1 MALDVQWLRTDNS
14 ASQCLVGALRNG
26 YLWAGD
32 ANNSCMGAI
41 ETPLSALSCVT
52 AWHSSIGSYAAA
64 AGQGSTVLFYSIG
77 CKPLGC
83 SMLGEA
89 AGVSACAVPKKMKKK
104 VRPHGV
110 AASRMFSL
118 FQLLEPARATCL
130 QVGMQHVSAG
140 IKPAGCVYP
149 LIRILRSSQAA
160 FRQLQCG
167 MRAVNSIAFASS
179 ASLLFVAGTCNDV
192 EIHALTLQRSSD

>member
-64 AGQGSTVLFYSIG
+64 AGQSSNVLLYGIG
-77 CKPLGC
+77 PK
-83 SMLGEA
+83 A
-89 AGVSACAVPKKMKKK
+89 ASCPSQGQDSGVVSSAASKKKKKKK
-104 VRPHGV
+104 VHNCMTSY
-110 AASRMFSL
+110 AA
-118 FQLLEPARATCL
+118 
-130 QVGMQHVSAG
+130 
-140 IKPAGCVYP
+140 
-149 LIRILRSSQAA
+149 
-160 FRQLQCG
+160 
-167 MRAVNSIAFASS
+167 
-179 ASLLFVAGTCNDV
+179 
-192 EIHALTLQRSSD
+192 